1 MRQVRVFADVR
12 AMESNMRCTLA
23 RQIWKNYYTTVDAI
37 VFLVDTV
44 DRARF
49 VEAKKELDGLLAMDE
64 LQHVPFLILGNK
76 IDLPGAASEDDVR
89 HALGLLQTTGKH
101 KNTPAE
107 IRPVEVFMCS
117 LVQQLGY
124 GEGFRW
130 LSNYIK

>member
-1 MRQVRVFADVR
+1 M
-12 AMESNMRCTLA
+12 
-23 RQIWKNYYTTVDAI
+23 DAI
-37 VFLVDTV
+37 IFLVDTV

-49 VEAKKELDGLLAMDE
+49 GDAKKELDGLLAIDE

-76 IDLPGAASEDDVR
+76 IDMPGAASEDDLR

-130 LSNYIK
+130 LSNYLK